1 MLLRGQPCRTV
12 LARALQQSHSYRA
25 AAVASGAEPARASG
39 SESQD
44 VPHLPVLLSQV
55 VSSWDGVHLRVRSRS
70 PLAPLGTAACEAR
83 SCYARVTDSQI
94 VDSTDS
100 PFACATVLC

>member
-39 SESQD
+39 SEPQE

-55 VSSWDGVHLRVRSRS
+55 VSSWEGVHLSVRPRS
-70 PLAPLGTAACEAR
+70 PLARSEQQRARLGAATHESR
-83 SCYARVTDSQI
+83 THKWL
-94 VDSTDS
+94 T
-100 PFACATVLC
+100 P